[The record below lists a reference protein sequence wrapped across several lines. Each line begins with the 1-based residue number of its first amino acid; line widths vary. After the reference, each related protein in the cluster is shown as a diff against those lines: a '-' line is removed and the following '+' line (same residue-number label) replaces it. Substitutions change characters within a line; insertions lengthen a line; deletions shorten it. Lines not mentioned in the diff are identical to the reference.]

1 MKTYTK
7 EDLFKIAEM
16 IDDAYR
22 PYTKDN
28 VHAYNIIYDIIE
40 NGMPEEEVEEENIP
54 ITYGLIRNTF
64 GWPKFCDVTGGNH
77 YMVNE
82 WGHPDDST
90 IYKITIS
97 QAKELGII

>member
-1 MKTYTK
+1 METYTK
-7 EDLFKIAEM
+7 DELFKIAEM
-16 IDDAYR
+16 IDNAYR
-22 PYTKDN
+22 PYTSGN
-28 VHAYNIIYDIIE
+28 IHAYNIISDIIE
-40 NGMPEEEVEEENIP
+40 NGMPKEEVEEETIP
-54 ITYGLIRNTF
+54 ITYGFIRNTF

-97 QAKELGII
+97 QAKELGIM